1 LVPAFYEVRGA
12 SARNPGASTSPS
24 KPSSLPPTHMTLGAQ
39 RENPVY
45 FCTTSTRKRK

>member
-24 KPSSLPPTHMTLGAQ
+24 KPFRPLVFKIPSSARFINIP
-39 RENPVY
+39 
-45 FCTTSTRKRK
+45 